1 MPLNLD
7 TPSGLEILGSDYP
20 GIEKILTKECLS
32 LVAELEK
39 EFRKERL
46 EVLQERSGKQ
56 VDLDGGALPDFLEE
70 TRAIRES
77 DWKITSIPHDLLDRR
92 VEITG
97 PVDRK
102 MIINALNSDAKTFMT
117 DFEDSMSPT
126 WGNIIQGQ
134 INLRDLWNNEIDFA
148 DTKTGKEY
156 KLNPNPSVLIVRPRG
171 WHLEEAHIEIDK
183 KRISGGIFDFAVY
196 LFHNHKNIKEKNTG
210 PYFYLPKME
219 SYLEARLWNKVFT
232 KAQEILNIPIGTC
245 KATVLI
251 ETLPAAF
258 QMDEILYGLN
268 CGRWDYIF
276 IYIKRLGNNP
286 DYILP
291 DRSQVVMGDAFLNAY
306 SLLLIKTCHKRGAF
320 AMGGMAAQIPVK
332 NDDAKNNAA
341 FEKVKKD
348 KEREAKNGHDGTWV
362 AHPGLV
368 PIALDVFNSSIVG
381 DNQLEV
387 SLETINISQK
397 DLLKVHDGERTE
409 DGMRECIRVGIQY
422 IAAWLGG
429 RGAVPLYNLM
439 EDAATAEISRAQ
451 IWQWLKH
458 STTLKDGRIV
468 TIELFKSIL
477 KDEINELK
485 KIIGENQWN
494 QGKFEKAI
502 ELFEKM
508 SISPDCKEF
517 LTLSAYEEIISLKR

>member
-20 GIEKILTKECLS
+20 GIEKILTKDCLS

-46 EVLQERSGKQ
+46 EVLQERSRKQ

-70 TRAIRES
+70 TKAIRES

-126 WGNIIQGQ
+126 WENIIQGQ

-148 DTKTGKEY
+148 DKKTGKEY

-196 LFHNHKNIKEKNTG
+196 LFHNYKNIKEKNTG

-232 KAQEILNIPIGTC
+232 KAQEILNIPTGTC

-251 ETLPAAF
+251 ETLRASSGA
-258 QMDEILYGLN
+258 
-268 CGRWDYIF
+268 
-276 IYIKRLGNNP
+276 
-286 DYILP
+286 
-291 DRSQVVMGDAFLNAY
+291 VA
-306 SLLLIKTCHKRGAF
+306 SLLK
-320 AMGGMAAQIPVK
+320 
-332 NDDAKNNAA
+332 
-341 FEKVKKD
+341 
-348 KEREAKNGHDGTWV
+348 
-362 AHPGLV
+362 
-368 PIALDVFNSSIVG
+368 
-381 DNQLEV
+381 LE
-387 SLETINISQK
+387 
-397 DLLKVHDGERTE
+397 
-409 DGMRECIRVGIQY
+409 
-422 IAAWLGG
+422 
-429 RGAVPLYNLM
+429 
-439 EDAATAEISRAQ
+439 
-451 IWQWLKH
+451 
-458 STTLKDGRIV
+458 
-468 TIELFKSIL
+468 
-477 KDEINELK
+477 
-485 KIIGENQWN
+485 
-494 QGKFEKAI
+494 
-502 ELFEKM
+502 
-508 SISPDCKEF
+508 
-517 LTLSAYEEIISLKR
+517 